1 MQQSKQMKKLNGL
14 SKFVEIKPFS
24 NTQKAYIKGTRIP
37 VDFLTNTFNQT
48 GDINSFLKLYPW
60 LKDRKSE
67 LLSVLSYF
75 VEKGKKEA
83 LYE

>member
-1 MQQSKQMKKLNGL
+1 MKQLNGL
-14 SKFVEIKPFS
+14 SKFVEMKSFS
-24 NTQKAYIKGTRIP
+24 NAEKAYIKGTRIP
-37 VDFLTNTFNQT
+37 LDFLTNTFNET
-48 GDINSFLKLYPW
+48 GNIDSFLELYPW

-75 VEKGKKEA
+75 VEKGKKES